1 MKLFGR
7 NKKQVEDATVT
18 VVVWPDAAL
27 EVDDDD
33 FARAIAEG
41 RANDPDAEWSSAD
54 DDQDRLSA

>member
-18 VVVWPDAAL
+18 VVIWPDAAL
-27 EVDDDD
+27 DVDDDD

-41 RANDPDAEWSSAD
+41 RANEPGAEWASED
-54 DDQDRLSA
+54 DDQGRLTA